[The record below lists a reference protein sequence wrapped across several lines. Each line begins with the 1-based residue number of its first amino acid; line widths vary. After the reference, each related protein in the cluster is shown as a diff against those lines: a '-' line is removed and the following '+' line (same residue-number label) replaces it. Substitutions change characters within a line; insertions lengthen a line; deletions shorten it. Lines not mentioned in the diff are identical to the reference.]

1 MTLLFSLPRYL
12 DNKTLYFI
20 FVRAILLIKV
30 KSSVSTFGKVVKV
43 VDEK

>member
-1 MTLLFSLPRYL
+1 M
-12 DNKTLYFI
+12 

>member
-1 MTLLFSLPRYL
+1 MLFRGS
-12 DNKTLYFI
+12 KTLYFI